1 MDSAYVAKTARS
13 RELYE
18 RAKRV
23 LPAGVSYFLRYFEPY
38 PFYTAKAKGSKL
50 YDVDGNVY
58 VDFWMGH
65 YAHILGHSPPQ
76 IVKAVCE
83 QIENGTHY
91 GTCHELEIALAEQ
104 VVKLVPN
111 IELVRF
117 SNSGTE
123 AIMYAVRLAR
133 AFTGK
138 EKIVKFEGGWHGGYD
153 GLHTAVKH
161 PFNLPESNGITNGAL
176 KDTLVAPYND
186 LEETR
191 RKIEKENV
199 AAVIIEPV
207 MGSGGCI
214 PAELEF
220 LKGLKEICQRNGILL
235 IFDEIITGFRLAPG
249 GAQEYFRINA
259 DIVVFGKILG
269 GGFPIGAFAGRR
281 EIMEH
286 LNPLIYERPKFSFH
300 GGTFC
305 GNPVTMTAGLAMLK
319 TLEDG
324 NIIKRLNKTGEKL
337 RKDLTDIFERK
348 NIDVHVT
355 GASSLFH
362 THFTKEKVKDTN
374 AAYRADRQRLQEYH
388 EFLIRNGVFFLP
400 TKSGAISNAHSE
412 DDINK
417 LLTKTEEYASLMTR
431 K

>member
-1 MDSAYVAKTARS
+1 MDSTYMTKTPKS
-13 RELYE
+13 KKLYE

-76 IVKAVCE
+76 IVKAVRE

-91 GTCHELEIALAEQ
+91 GTCHELEVALAEQ
-104 VVKLVPN
+104 VVGMVPN

-133 AFTGK
+133 TFTGK

-161 PFNLPESNGITNGAL
+161 PFNLPESSGITYGAL

-186 LEETR
+186 LEGTR
-191 RKIEKENV
+191 QKIEKENV
-199 AAVIIEPV
+199 AAVVIEPV

-214 PAELEF
+214 PAEPEF
-220 LKGLKEICQRNGILL
+220 LKGLKEICQRKGALL

-249 GAQEYFRINA
+249 GAQEYFGVNA
-259 DIVVFGKILG
+259 DLVVFGKILG

-281 EIMEH
+281 EFMEY

-305 GNPVTMTAGLAMLK
+305 GNPVTMTAGLVMLK

-337 RKDLTDIFERK
+337 RKELTDIFERE
-348 NIDVHVT
+348 NIDVQVT
-355 GASSLFH
+355 GTSSLFH
-362 THFTKEKVKDTN
+362 THFMKEKVKDAN
-374 AAYRADRQRLQEYH
+374 AAYRANRQRLQEYH

-400 TKSGAISNAHSE
+400 TKSGAISNAHTTE
-412 DDINK
+412 DINK
-417 LLTKTEEYASLMTR
+417 LLTETTNYAKLLDE
-431 K
+431 